1 MKNKKDTIIN
11 AVLFCAVV
19 LLFTYIYIIMFY
31 SPDAPSNYSTDAPS
45 NYSTDAPS
53 NYSTD
58 APSNYST
65 DAPSN
70 TQERFGDSSIWFD
83 ASTENYLSFTP
94 STDGTS
100 TDIFTVSF
108 WCKRGN
114 LGSTQY
120 LWGID
125 ETTINF
131 TASDN
136 LSGNLRGT
144 ENGNYSWTTRVVFR
158 DPSAWYHIVAAY
170 DSTQSVDTNRFKLYV
185 NGRIQKFSSISYMPQ
200 HREMKDTQTH
210 YIGQNGSGNRG
221 YFDGYLADYYMIDG
235 QQLTPSS
242 FGEGEK
248 GDYGGI
254 WKPIEYDGTFGTN
267 GFYLDFDGSELGS
280 KKIIDSSP
288 NQHSITVNG

>member
-1 MKNKKDTIIN
+1 MKKTTQTIWFLNMKNKKDAIIN
-11 AVLFCAVV
+11 AVLLVAIVIV
-19 LLFTYIYIIMFY
+19 YVYIANIIFDFV
-31 SPDAPSNYSTDAPS
+31 SPE
-45 NYSTDAPS
+45 
-53 NYSTD
+53 
-58 APSNYST
+58 
-65 DAPSN
+65 APSN
-70 TQERFGDSSIWFD
+70 TQEKFVDSSLWFD

-100 TDIFTVSF
+100 NYIFTVSF
-108 WCKRGN
+108 WVKRG
-114 LGSTQY
+114 SFADSYQP
-120 LWGID
+120 LWDID
-125 ETTINF
+125 ETTIVFNN
-131 TASDN
+131 DK
-136 LSGNLRGT
+136 LHGNLRGT
-144 ENGNYSWTTRVVFR
+144 GWGNYSWTTKVVFR
-158 DPSAWYHIVAAY
+158 DPSAWYHIVAAW
-170 DSTQSVDTNRFKLYV
+170 DSTQSIDTNRFKLYV

-210 YIGQNGSGNRG
+210 YIGQASDNY

-242 FGEGEK
+242 FGDGEK

-288 NQHSITVNG
+288 NQHSITVHANGC